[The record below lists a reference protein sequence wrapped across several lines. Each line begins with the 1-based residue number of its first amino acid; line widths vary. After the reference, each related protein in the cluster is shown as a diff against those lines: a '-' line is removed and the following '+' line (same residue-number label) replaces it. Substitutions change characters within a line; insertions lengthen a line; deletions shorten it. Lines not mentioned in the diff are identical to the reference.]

1 MDVTIYGSGYV
12 GLVTGACLAEVGH
25 HLLCVDIDR
34 RKIES
39 LKEGKLPIYEPG
51 LDSIVERNMA
61 NGRLSFT
68 TSVDEGVEHG
78 PIQFIAVGT
87 PPDEDGAADLRYVR
101 EVARTVGDRIREYRL
116 LCLKSTV
123 PVGTCEEVKALVASR
138 LVSRGVMVEFD
149 VASNPE
155 FLKEGAAVSDFMKP
169 DRIVIGTDSHRAT
182 QLLQVM
188 YAPFTRNHNC
198 TIQMDVRSAEL
209 TKYAANA
216 MLATRISFMNELAN
230 LAERVGASIERV
242 RQGIGSDPRIG
253 YQFLY
258 AGCGFGGSCFPKDVS
273 ALARTGE
280 SVGYT
285 LDLLEAVQL
294 VNERQ
299 KRVLIEKIERH
310 YKGDLRGKTFAVW
323 GLAFKPNT
331 DDMRDAPSRVII
343 EGLWRGGA
351 HVRAFD
357 PVATQEAHRIY
368 GDRDNLTL
376 CNSKESAAEGADAL
390 VLVTEWMDFRSPDF
404 QWLRG
409 ALKEPVVFDGR
420 NLFDPDQ
427 MAEEGFTYYG
437 IGSGTNSR

>member
-1 MDVTIYGSGYV
+1 
-12 GLVTGACLAEVGH
+12 
-25 HLLCVDIDR
+25 
-34 RKIES
+34 
-39 LKEGKLPIYEPG
+39 
-51 LDSIVERNMA
+51 
-61 NGRLSFT
+61 
-68 TSVDEGVEHG
+68 
-78 PIQFIAVGT
+78 
-87 PPDEDGAADLRYVR
+87 
-101 EVARTVGDRIREYRL
+101 
-116 LCLKSTV
+116 
-123 PVGTCEEVKALVASR
+123 
-138 LVSRGVMVEFD
+138 
-149 VASNPE
+149 
-155 FLKEGAAVSDFMKP
+155 
-169 DRIVIGTDSHRAT
+169 
-182 QLLQVM
+182 
-188 YAPFTRNHNC
+188 
-198 TIQMDVRSAEL
+198 
-209 TKYAANA
+209 
-216 MLATRISFMNELAN
+216 
-230 LAERVGASIERV
+230 
-242 RQGIGSDPRIG
+242 
-253 YQFLY
+253 
-258 AGCGFGGSCFPKDVS
+258 VS